1 MSSDEGPLETPRDRR
16 YLFDITPTDLPFMPD
31 ILIRNLDA
39 NALARL
45 KSRAKRHHRSLQAEA
60 RLVLERAAGAE
71 DVRAMLASW
80 KNRLADR
87 QFDESAALIREDR
100 DR

>member
-1 MSSDEGPLETPRDRR
+1 
-16 YLFDITPTDLPFMPD
+16 MPD

-39 NALARL
+39 AALARL

-71 DVRAMLASW
+71 DVRAMLAAW
-80 KNRLADR
+80 KDRLADR
-87 QFDESAALIREDR
+87 QFDVSAALIREDR